1 MQTYAQEI
9 KRVKPKPIELESMQ
23 ELIATLKKENIS
35 DISVLIKRLTLN
47 IGYETS
53 KQLEVL
59 AHFGYSSTFMELD
72 SKVQS
77 ILTKYYSDLGR
88 SMYQY

>member
-1 MQTYAQEI
+1 MQTYSQEI

-23 ELIATLKKENIS
+23 ELIFTLKRENIS
-35 DISVLIKRLTLN
+35 DIPALIKRLTLN

-59 AHFGYSSTFMELD
+59 SHFGYTTTFAELD
-72 SKVQS
+72 LKVQS
-77 ILTKYYSDLGR
+77 ILTKYYTDLGR
-88 SMYQY
+88 TMYQY